1 MTHANPP
8 VPSQVSIL
16 RRRAVQARTGL
27 SRSTIYRRAAEGTF
41 PQPVH
46 LGGKTVGWIES
57 EIQSWLE
64 AQIAASRPS
73 TTAR

>member
-1 MTHANPP
+1 MTHTHPFVPPP
-8 VPSQVSIL
+8 VTIL

-46 LGGKTVGWIES
+46 LGGTTVGWIEA
-57 EIQSWLE
+57 EVQSWLE
-64 AQIAASRPS
+64 EQIVLSRGMPPPS
-73 TTAR
+73 